1 MSDDRKPPPHTS
13 PGGLRSLSLQ
23 PIGAGADPSRP
34 GASPRAEVAQ
44 PRSSAR
50 ERVRRTLRR
59 VLPEAT
65 LGSIGS
71 TLVRTQVKTHSVL
84 GDPMQFRRASP
95 ARECPLCGHRGR
107 FWSFGNPP
115 RSEAMCPRCLSLER
129 HRLLHLLVDAHQPAA
144 FDGRHVLHFAP
155 EGCIRERLAR
165 ISRYVTADL
174 SGRGVDLQCAME
186 AIPFP
191 DGAID
196 TVIAN
201 HVLEH
206 VDDDLVAMREV
217 RRVLKPE
224 GMAIL
229 SVPIIQGWDE
239 TYEDRTIVA
248 PAERR
253 THFGQE
259 DHKRMYGRD
268 FADRLRRAGFRVEIF
283 RADPAS
289 EIRYGL
295 RRGDQFFLAR
305 PNRPESTAG
314 SESPRAG

>member
-1 MSDDRKPPPHTS
+1 MFDERKPAPHTS
-13 PGGLRSLSLQ
+13 PNAPRAVSLQ
-23 PIGAGADPSRP
+23 PARSNAG
-34 GASPRAEVAQ
+34 GTQ
-44 PRSSAR
+44 PRPDAAPRPSAR
-50 ERVRRTLRR
+50 SRVRHTLRQ
-59 VLPEAT
+59 VLPEAAV
-65 LGSIGS
+65 SVIGT
-71 TLVRTQVKTHSVL
+71 TLVKAQVKASSVL
-84 GDPMQFRRASP
+84 GDPMQFSRASLT
-95 ARECPLCGHRGR
+95 RECPLCGHRGR
-107 FWSFGNPP
+107 FWSYGTPP

-155 EGCIRERLAR
+155 EGCIRDRLAR

-191 DGAID
+191 DGTID

-217 RRVLKPE
+217 HRVLKPG

-229 SVPIIQGWDE
+229 SVPIVHGWDE

-248 PAERR
+248 PADRR

-268 FADRLRRAGFRVEIF
+268 FSDRLRRAGFVVEVF

-305 PNRPESTAG
+305 PDAAEG
-314 SESPRAG
+314 